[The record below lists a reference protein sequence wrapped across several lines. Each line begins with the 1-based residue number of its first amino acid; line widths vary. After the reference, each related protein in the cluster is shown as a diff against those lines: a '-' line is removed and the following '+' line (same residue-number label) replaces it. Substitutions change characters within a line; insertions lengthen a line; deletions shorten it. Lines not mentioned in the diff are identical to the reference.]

1 MHITADA
8 QTRVDLKKGRAFAVS
23 LWPHRSFPFVDP
35 AIRNDETEG
44 VGAGNEGASI
54 DAGVGVFG
62 CSGWNEEHVTKP
74 TDFGSRIAGK
84 SQV

>member
-1 MHITADA
+1 M
-8 QTRVDLKKGRAFAVS
+8 
-23 LWPHRSFPFVDP
+23 DP
-35 AIRNDETEG
+35 AIRNDATEG
-44 VGAGNEGASI
+44 VGVGAGNEGAGNEGASI